1 MILKDLLEKNDIE
14 VLIDNNVDVNKE
26 YLSKE
31 DFDELLKN
39 IFRVSFESLDQAER
53 INDAIKDSIEYKNCL
68 QNKKYNLYEIF
79 DSYHKELLKK
89 YKIEIK
95 NIDINEQEY
104 KEFLS
109 STNKM
114 SSEDMEKIYDY
125 LDDYFKGKEEY
136 KQCDEFKTPLG
147 NFKLVDK

>member
-68 QNKKYNLYEIF
+68 QNEKYNLYEIF
-79 DSYHKELLKK
+79 DSYH
-89 YKIEIK
+89 
-95 NIDINEQEY
+95 
-104 KEFLS
+104 
-109 STNKM
+109 
-114 SSEDMEKIYDY
+114 
-125 LDDYFKGKEEY
+125 
-136 KQCDEFKTPLG
+136 
-147 NFKLVDK
+147 